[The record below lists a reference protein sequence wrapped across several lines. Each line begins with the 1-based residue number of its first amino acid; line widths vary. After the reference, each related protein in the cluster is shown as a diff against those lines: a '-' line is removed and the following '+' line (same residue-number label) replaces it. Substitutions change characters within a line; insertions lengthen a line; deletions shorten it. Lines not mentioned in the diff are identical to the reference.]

1 MILENKGVNVQSF
14 LDYVRLSD
22 ELYEQAYNRN
32 KIFRE
37 VESKERQ
44 IYNHLLKV
52 LFYND
57 SYDNEKHLK
66 DIETWLIDIQLM
78 KTKSSW
84 LTKDMFFSILYA
96 GIEEDFDYKAEK
108 QKLDIHYGNL
118 QSSKLSPS
126 EIKHRLD
133 KIYDRICRELA
144 SKSFK
149 EIRSY
154 PELLDRF

>member
-1 MILENKGVNVQSF
+1 MQTF

-22 ELYEQAYNRN
+22 ELYEQAYSRS

-37 VESKERQ
+37 TESKERQ

-57 SYDNEKHLK
+57 PYNNEKHLK
-66 DIETWLIDIQLM
+66 DIETWIIDIQLM
-78 KTKSSW
+78 NTKSAW

-118 QSSKLSPS
+118 QGSKLSPD
-126 EIKHRLD
+126 EIKLRLD
-133 KIYDRICRELA
+133 KIYDRICKELA
-144 SKSFK
+144 AKSFK
-149 EIRSY
+149 EIRNY
-154 PELLDRF
+154 PELQDRF

>member
-1 MILENKGVNVQSF
+1 MQTF

-22 ELYEQAYNRN
+22 ELYEQAYSRS

-37 VESKERQ
+37 TESKERQ

-57 SYDNEKHLK
+57 PYNNEKHLK
-66 DIETWLIDIQLM
+66 DIETWIIDIQLM
-78 KTKSSW
+78 NTKSSW

-96 GIEEDFDYKAEK
+96 GIEEDFDYRAEK

-118 QSSKLSPS
+118 QGSKLSS
-126 EIKHRLD
+126 DEVKLRLD
-133 KIYDRICRELA
+133 KIYDRLCKELA
-144 SKSFK
+144 SKTFESV
-149 EIRSY
+149 RAY
-154 PELLDRF
+154 PELQDRF

>member
-1 MILENKGVNVQSF
+1 MQSF

-22 ELYEQAYNRN
+22 ELYEQAYSRN

-37 VESKERQ
+37 TESKERQ

-57 SYDNEKHLK
+57 SYNNEKHLK
-66 DIETWLIDIQLM
+66 DIETWLRDIQSM
-78 KTKSSW
+78 NTKSSW

-96 GIEEDFDYKAEK
+96 GIEEDFNYTKER
-108 QKLDIHYGNL
+108 QRLDLDYGNL
-118 QSSKLSPS
+118 QSSKLSPD
-126 EIKHRLD
+126 EIKLRLD
-133 KIYDRICRELA
+133 RIYDRICKELA
-144 SKSFK
+144 TKSFK

-154 PELLDRF
+154 LELQDRF

>member
-1 MILENKGVNVQSF
+1 MKSF
-14 LDYVRLSD
+14 LDYIRMSD
-22 ELYEQAYNRN
+22 ELYEQAYKRD

-57 SYDNEKHLK
+57 PYNNEKHLK

-78 KTKSSW
+78 KTKSAW
-84 LTKDMFFSILYA
+84 LTKDMFFSVLYA

-108 QKLDIHYGNL
+108 QKLDFNYGKL
-118 QSSKLSPS
+118 QQSKLSPS
-126 EIKHRLD
+126 EIKLRLD
-133 KIYDRICRELA
+133 KIYDRICREL
-144 SKSFK
+144 STKSFK

-154 PELLDRF
+154 PELRDRF

>member
-1 MILENKGVNVQSF
+1 MKSF
-14 LDYVRLSD
+14 LDYARMSD

-57 SYDNEKHLK
+57 SYNNEKHLK
-66 DIETWLIDIQLM
+66 DIETWLRDIQ
-78 KTKSSW
+78 TIKSKSAW

-108 QKLDIHYGNL
+108 QKLDFNYGNL
-118 QSSKLSPS
+118 QKSKLSPN
-126 EIKHRLD
+126 EIKLRLD
-133 KIYDRICRELA
+133 KIYDRICKELA
-144 SKSFK
+144 TKSFK

-154 PELLDRF
+154 PELKDRF

>member
-1 MILENKGVNVQSF
+1 MKSF

-22 ELYEQAYNRN
+22 ELYEQAYSRN

-57 SYDNEKHLK
+57 SFNNEKHLK
-66 DIETWLIDIQLM
+66 DIETWLRDIQSM
-78 KTKSSW
+78 NTKSSW

-96 GIEEDFDYKAEK
+96 IIEEDFDYKKEK
-108 QKLDIHYGNL
+108 QKLDINYGSL
-118 QSSKLSPS
+118 QKSKLSPS
-126 EIKHRLD
+126 EIKLRLD
-133 KIYDRICRELA
+133 RIYDRICKEL
-144 SKSFK
+144 STKSFK

-154 PELLDRF
+154 PELRDRF

>member
-1 MILENKGVNVQSF
+1 MQSF
-14 LDYVRLSD
+14 LDYVRMSD
-22 ELYEQAYNRN
+22 ELYEQAYKRD

-57 SYDNEKHLK
+57 PYNNEKHLK

-78 KTKSSW
+78 KTKLAW

-108 QKLDIHYGNL
+108 RKLDINYGSL
-118 QSSKLSPS
+118 QKSKLSPS
-126 EIKHRLD
+126 EIKLRLD

-144 SKSFK
+144 TKSFK

-154 PELLDRF
+154 PELRDRF

>member
-1 MILENKGVNVQSF
+1 MKSF

-22 ELYEQAYNRN
+22 ELYEQAYSRN

-57 SYDNEKHLK
+57 SFNNEKHLK
-66 DIETWLIDIQLM
+66 DIETWLRDIQSM
-78 KTKSSW
+78 NTKSSW

-96 GIEEDFDYKAEK
+96 SIEEDFDYKKEK
-108 QKLDIHYGNL
+108 QKLDINYGSL
-118 QSSKLSPS
+118 Q
-126 EIKHRLD
+126 
-133 KIYDRICRELA
+133 
-144 SKSFK
+144 KSN
-149 EIRSY
+149 RA
-154 PELLDRF
+154 LQ

>member
-1 MILENKGVNVQSF
+1 MQSF
-14 LDYVRLSD
+14 LDYVRMSD
-22 ELYEQAYNRN
+22 ELYEQDYKRS

-37 VESKERQ
+37 ADSKERQ

-57 SYDNEKHLK
+57 PYNNEKHLK
-66 DIETWLIDIQLM
+66 DIETRLTDIQSM
-78 KTKSSW
+78 NTKSAW
-84 LTKDMFFSILYA
+84 LTKDMFFSVLYA

-108 QKLDIHYGNL
+108 QKLDFNYGTL
-118 QSSKLSPS
+118 QQSKLSPS

-144 SKSFK
+144 TKSFK

-154 PELLDRF
+154 PELKDRF

>member
-1 MILENKGVNVQSF
+1 MQSF
-14 LDYVRLSD
+14 LDYVRMSD
-22 ELYEQAYNRN
+22 ELYEQAYKRD

-57 SYDNEKHLK
+57 PYNNEKHLK

-78 KTKSSW
+78 KTKSAW

-108 QKLDIHYGNL
+108 RKLDIHYGSL
-118 QSSKLSPS
+118 QKSKLSPS
-126 EIKHRLD
+126 EIKLRLD

-144 SKSFK
+144 TKSFK

-154 PELLDRF
+154 PEPRDRF

>member
-1 MILENKGVNVQSF
+1 MQTF

-22 ELYEQAYNRN
+22 ELYEQAYSRS

-37 VESKERQ
+37 TESKERQ

-57 SYDNEKHLK
+57 PYNNEKHLK
-66 DIETWLIDIQLM
+66 DIETWIIDIQLM
-78 KTKSSW
+78 NTKSSW

-96 GIEEDFDYKAEK
+96 GIEEDFDYRAEK

-118 QSSKLSPS
+118 QGSKLSS
-126 EIKHRLD
+126 DEVKLRLD
-133 KIYDRICRELA
+133 KIYDRLCKELA
-144 SKSFK
+144 SKTFES
-149 EIRSY
+149 IRVY
-154 PELLDRF
+154 PELRDRF

>member
-1 MILENKGVNVQSF
+1 MNGIEYKR
-14 LDYVRLSD
+14 D
-22 ELYEQAYNRN
+22 

-57 SYDNEKHLK
+57 PYNNEKHLK

-78 KTKSSW
+78 KTKSAW

-96 GIEEDFDYKAEK
+96 GIEEDFDYKTEK
-108 QKLDIHYGNL
+108 QKLDIHYGSL
-118 QSSKLSPS
+118 QKSKLSPS
-126 EIKHRLD
+126 EIKLRLD
-133 KIYDRICRELA
+133 KIYDRICRKLA
-144 SKSFK
+144 TKSFK
-149 EIRSY
+149 KIRDY
-154 PELLDRF
+154 PELKDRF

>member
-1 MILENKGVNVQSF
+1 MQTF

-22 ELYEQAYNRN
+22 ELYEQAYSRS

-37 VESKERQ
+37 TESKERQ

-57 SYDNEKHLK
+57 SYNNEKHLK
-66 DIETWLIDIQLM
+66 DIETWIRDIQSM
-78 KTKSSW
+78 NTKSSW

-96 GIEEDFDYKAEK
+96 SIEEDFDLTKER
-108 QKLDIHYGNL
+108 QRLDFDYGSL
-118 QSSKLSPS
+118 QGSKLSS
-126 EIKHRLD
+126 DEIKLRLD

-144 SKSFK
+144 TRSFK
-149 EIRSY
+149 EIRNY
-154 PELLDRF
+154 PELQDRF

>member
-1 MILENKGVNVQSF
+1 MQSF
-14 LDYVRLSD
+14 LDYVRMSD
-22 ELYEQAYNRN
+22 ELYEQAYKRD

-37 VESKERQ
+37 VESKERE

-57 SYDNEKHLK
+57 PYNNEKHLK

-78 KTKSSW
+78 KTKSAW

-108 QKLDIHYGNL
+108 RKLDIHYGSL
-118 QSSKLSPS
+118 QKSKLSPS
-126 EIKHRLD
+126 EIKLRLD

-144 SKSFK
+144 TKSFK

-154 PELLDRF
+154 PELKDRF

>member
-1 MILENKGVNVQSF
+1 MKSF
-14 LDYVRLSD
+14 LDYVRMSD
-22 ELYEQAYNRN
+22 ELYEQAYKRD

-57 SYDNEKHLK
+57 PYNNEKHLK

-78 KTKSSW
+78 KTKSAW

-96 GIEEDFDYKAEK
+96 GIEEDFDYKTEK
-108 QKLDIHYGNL
+108 RKLDIHYGSL
-118 QSSKLSPS
+118 QKSKLSPS
-126 EIKHRLD
+126 EIKLRLD
-133 KIYDRICRELA
+133 KIYDRICRELTT
-144 SKSFK
+144 KSFK
-149 EIRSY
+149 KIRDY
-154 PELLDRF
+154 PELKDRF

>member
-1 MILENKGVNVQSF
+1 MKSF
-14 LDYVRLSD
+14 LDYVRMSD

-57 SYDNEKHLK
+57 SYNNEKHLK
-66 DIETWLIDIQLM
+66 DIETWLRDIQ
-78 KTKSSW
+78 TIKSKSAW

-96 GIEEDFDYKAEK
+96 GIEEDFDYKTEK
-108 QKLDIHYGNL
+108 QKLDFNYGNL
-118 QSSKLSPS
+118 QKSKLSPN
-126 EIKHRLD
+126 EIKLRLD
-133 KIYDRICRELA
+133 KIYDRICKELTT
-144 SKSFK
+144 KSFK

-154 PELLDRF
+154 PELKDRF

>member
-1 MILENKGVNVQSF
+1 MKSF
-14 LDYVRLSD
+14 LDYVRMSD
-22 ELYEQAYNRN
+22 ELYEQAYKRD

-57 SYDNEKHLK
+57 PYNNEKHLK

-78 KTKSSW
+78 KTKSAW
-84 LTKDMFFSILYA
+84 LTKDMFFSIFYA

-108 QKLDIHYGNL
+108 QKLDIHYGSL
-118 QSSKLSPS
+118 QKSKLSPS

-144 SKSFK
+144 TKSFK
-149 EIRSY
+149 KIRDY
-154 PELLDRF
+154 PELKDRF

>member
-1 MILENKGVNVQSF
+1 MKSF
-14 LDYVRLSD
+14 LDYIRMSD
-22 ELYEQAYNRN
+22 ELYEQAYKRD

-57 SYDNEKHLK
+57 PYNNEKHLK

-108 QKLDIHYGNL
+108 RKLDIHYGSL
-118 QSSKLSPS
+118 QKSKLSPS
-126 EIKHRLD
+126 EIKLRLD
-133 KIYDRICRELA
+133 KIYDRICKELA
-144 SKSFK
+144 TKSFK
-149 EIRSY
+149 KIRSY
-154 PELLDRF
+154 PELKDRF

>member
-1 MILENKGVNVQSF
+1 MKLF
-14 LDYVRLSD
+14 LDYIRMSD
-22 ELYEQAYNRN
+22 ELYEQAYKRS

-57 SYDNEKHLK
+57 PYNNEKNLK

-78 KTKSSW
+78 KTKSAW

-108 QKLDIHYGNL
+108 RKLDIHYGSL
-118 QSSKLSPS
+118 QKSKLSPS
-126 EIKHRLD
+126 EIKLRLD
-133 KIYDRICRELA
+133 KIYDRICRELTT
-144 SKSFK
+144 KSFK
-149 EIRSY
+149 KIRDY
-154 PELLDRF
+154 PELKDRF